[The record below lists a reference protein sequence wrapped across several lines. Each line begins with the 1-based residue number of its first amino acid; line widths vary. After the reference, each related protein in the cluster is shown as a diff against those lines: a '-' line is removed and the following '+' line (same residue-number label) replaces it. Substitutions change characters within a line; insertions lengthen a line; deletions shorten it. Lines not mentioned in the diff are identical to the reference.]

1 MLTSIDKNPKPS
13 GGLNMQMR
21 PAEKQPAGA
30 LSDGRTEPPN
40 LRSINAQRRLFKNNL
55 GQVTKQ
61 RKCKHCEPQPRKG
74 QEQNNDRPCDQGENH
89 I

>member
-1 MLTSIDKNPKPS
+1 MTVSIGTNPKPS
-13 GGLNMQMR
+13 GGLKKQMR

-30 LSDGRTEPPN
+30 LFTGRAEPLN
-40 LRSINAQRRLFKNNL
+40 LRSINTQRRLFKNDL
-55 GQVTKQ
+55 GQVTKH

-74 QEQNNDRPCDQGENH
+74 QEQNNNRPCDQGENQ